1 MRCYAAKMM
10 ELLCQIS
17 KEKYFSGEMTDIWEH
32 LYCALLR
39 NLVSIMTTDRT
50 ADYVILNMDALKV

>member
-1 MRCYAAKMM
+1 MTNFRG
-10 ELLCQIS
+10 E
-17 KEKYFSGEMTDIWEH
+17 YFSGELTDIWEH